1 VPAVWVRAEEES
13 GFSLNQGIEPQGG
26 CVLCPHDA
34 LVPASS
40 ICQGDRGAEGCWPEA
55 IIQNVQIIPVCQ
67 VSNG

>member
-1 VPAVWVRAEEES
+1 MPAVWVRAEEES

-40 ICQGDRGAEGCWPEA
+40 ICQGDRKS
-55 IIQNVQIIPVCQ
+55 VV
-67 VSNG
+67 